1 MDMIRHVST
10 IGRKGAGSV
19 AGVAALCAMLV
30 AGTGRAQETPASV
43 PAPGAPA
50 PSGDQAAP
58 GFKPGFIDAFGRFID
73 DSAAKLNSQ
82 LKGAN
87 DALGTQLKNANDALG
102 SGLKGA
108 NQTLGDIGAQTGE
121 TAKGAVGAAR
131 DAAGTIIGLP
141 NTRIVAGRER
151 CAEAANGAP
160 DCRAAADAACRS
172 KGFASGRMLDTQS
185 ERTCPVGALL
195 SGRIPSKADCTQ
207 ETFVTRSICQ

>member
-1 MDMIRHVST
+1 MIRHVST
-10 IGRKGAGSV
+10 IGRGSAGSL
-19 AGVAALCAMLV
+19 AGVAALCAALV
-30 AGTGRAQETPASV
+30 AGTAGAQETPSSV
-43 PAPGAPA
+43 PPPVAPA
-50 PSGDQAAP
+50 PPAGQGVP
-58 GFKPGFIDAFGRFID
+58 GSKPGFIDAFGRFID

-82 LKGAN
+82 LKNAN
-87 DALGTQLKNANDALG
+87 DALGTQLKNANESLG
-102 SGLKGA
+102 SGLKSA
-108 NQTLGDIGAQTGE
+108 NEALGDIGSQTGE
-121 TAKGAVGAAR
+121 AAKGAAGAAR

-141 NTRIVAGRER
+141 NTHIVAGRER

-160 DCRAAADAACRS
+160 DCRAAADAVCRS